1 MINARTA
8 IYVLLVAIGVVLF
21 FHVLIISRV
30 IPYEQTWG
38 GRLKNDQEML
48 AFESVSVLT
57 NILLS
62 VSLMIKG
69 RLLAWKIPS
78 IVVST
83 LLWLFFVLFVVNTF
97 ANLFAATALER
108 SFSLLTLFFAVLIGI
123 VLKEAKPAEA

>member
-38 GRLKNDQEML
+38 GRLKNDREML
-48 AFESVSVLT
+48 MFESVSVLT

-78 IVVST
+78 IVIST
-83 LLWLFFVLFVVNTF
+83 LLWFFFVLFVVNTF